1 MGRLVLRLVG
11 GWMIL
16 TGLAPV
22 RASEGGNPQPP
33 TDRERA
39 AAEQLLASKGLR
51 QVGSAFVLPAEE
63 EVRSRLAGLEKLVTA
78 NQAAIKRR
86 IVRTGVS
93 FDAHSWSLGLQA
105 QRFTDRMLGA
115 TDFSRQAPVSGN
127 PNILTP
133 TEARSAAFGEQLRLT
148 DFQLQNV
155 YNLNAGVLAD
165 MDADAA
171 DAMLRLDV
179 FAENHPAV
187 ERTVRRM
194 ARTYEAL
201 GNDPQVRAALTT
213 LGHADARRVLAPRDD
228 YPARLKE
235 LAAAMQATYSLTR
248 KRGNSPYGY
257 SLAALLTESARR
269 EYRMALGRRDEWDR
283 QARAGTPAPAN
294 PSDRADIEHEISAL
308 REKYVRGAR
317 LLREAY
323 DALGSPPLLPAP
335 PAPGPL
341 EPGRIAA
348 LIEQQRAGIRASFVH
363 DVEKSLR
370 VARVPLEREGDALWV
385 RAAINGV
392 ADLRLR
398 VDLPADLVVISER
411 FAARFGLRL
420 GGSIPQESV
429 TTPEGLP
436 VRERR
441 TTLDSVQVGPFTTSG
456 VAALVVSGDDV
467 PPVLGR
473 SALGPLVA
481 RLDDT
486 ANAPTLALTQVDLP
500 PIAPRPPPLGA
511 IPLRIRNRPGATR
524 TP

>member
-1 MGRLVLRLVG
+1 MGCHILRLVC
-11 GWMIL
+11 GWVIL

-22 RASEGGNPQPP
+22 RASLGGNPQPP
-33 TDRERA
+33 TDGDRA
-39 AAEQLLASKGLR
+39 AAEQFLASKGLR
-51 QVGSAFVLPAEE
+51 QAGSAFVLPAEE
-63 EVRSRLAGLEKLVTA
+63 DVRTRLAAMEKLVTE
-78 NQAAIKRR
+78 NQAAIRRR
-86 IVRTGVS
+86 IVRAGVS
-93 FDAHSWSLGLQA
+93 SDAHSWSLGLQA

-115 TDFSRQAPVSGN
+115 TDFSRQGPVSGN

-133 TEARSAAFGEQLRLT
+133 TEARSAALGEQLRLT

-171 DAMLRLDV
+171 DALLRLDK
-179 FAENHPAV
+179 FDEGSRAV

-194 ARTYEAL
+194 ARAYEAL
-201 GNDPQVRAALTT
+201 GNDPQVRAALAT
-213 LGHADARRVLAPRDD
+213 LGHADAHRVLSPRDD

-235 LAAAMQATYSLTR
+235 LAAAMQATHSIAR
-248 KRGNSPYGY
+248 ARGNTPYGY
-257 SLAALLTESARR
+257 SLAALVTESARR
-269 EYRMALGRRDEWDR
+269 EYRMALGRLDEWDR
-283 QARAGTPAPAN
+283 QARAATPSPAN

-317 LLREAY
+317 LLRQAY
-323 DALGSPPLLPAP
+323 DALGTPPLLPAP
-335 PAPGPL
+335 PAPGPI

-348 LIEQQRAGIRASFVH
+348 LIEQQRAGIRASFVA

-411 FAARFGLRL
+411 FATTFGLRP

-436 VRERR
+436 ARECR
-441 TTLDSVQVGPFTTSG
+441 TRLDSVQVGPFTTSRVG
-456 VAALVVSGDDV
+456 ALIVSGNDV
-467 PPVLGR
+467 APVLGR
-473 SALGPLVA
+473 SAFGPLVV

-486 ANAPTLALTQVDLP
+486 ANSPTMTLTQVDLP
-500 PIAPRPPPLGA
+500 PIAPRPLPIGA
-511 IPLRIRNRPGATR
+511 IPLRIRNRPATAR